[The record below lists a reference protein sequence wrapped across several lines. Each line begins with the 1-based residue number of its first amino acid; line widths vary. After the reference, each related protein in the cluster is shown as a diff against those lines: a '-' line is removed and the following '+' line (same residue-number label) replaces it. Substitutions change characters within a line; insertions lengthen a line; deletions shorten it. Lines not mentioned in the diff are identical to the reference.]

1 MFNSEQIFILYFKL
15 NSTIRSEIYNSR
27 NQSKYNKYEKW
38 SQLGSVLSFLIF
50 SCSFAP
56 LESPNHGR
64 SLVSLCSVESAEV
77 LLETSSF

>member
-27 NQSKYNKYEKW
+27 NQSKYKKW

-64 SLVSLCSVESAEV
+64 SLVSLCIVESAEV